1 MMKRDVITCLFLLCF
16 PISLFSQA
24 KYTKA
29 PFDGQEAWLREISP
43 EEMAK
48 DPLVINQDWMKR
60 DSLTYL
66 RFKDQTTVVFYGTD
80 IMPNWITRF
89 ENLTSLCSMPSA
101 QIKSIPQNIGR
112 LKQLEDFV
120 LLESKVSSIPSSFKD
135 LTNLKHLNLVGDGK
149 CIMPEDIK
157 HLKNLESVFLADFG
171 KIPNAIFELPNLKR
185 LFLYRCNVKS
195 IPSSVKKLKHLEELN
210 LEENPIKEIPEEI
223 FELPSLINFKVN
235 NDVLKSEVAK
245 NKLDQQLSGNQG
257 LHRERLRRLQDVE
270 RRKIFDKMREQQALK
285 EMQEGN
291 RIKSFDL

>member
-1 MMKRDVITCLFLLCF
+1 MMKRDVITYLFLLCF
-16 PISLFSQA
+16 PIAAFSQA
-24 KYTKA
+24 RNLKP

-66 RFKDQTTVVFYGTD
+66 RFKEQTTVVFYGTD
-80 IMPNWITRF
+80 LIPNWITQF
-89 ENLTSLCSMPSA
+89 SNLTSLCSMPSA
-101 QIKSIPQNIGR
+101 QIKSIPQDIGK
-112 LKQLEDFV
+112 LKYLEDFV
-120 LLESKVSSIPSSFKD
+120 LLESKISTIPNSFKN
-135 LTNLKHLNLVGDGK
+135 LENLKHLNLVGDGR

-157 HLKNLESVFLADFG
+157 YLTNLESVFLADFG
-171 KIPNAIFELPNLKR
+171 RIPNAIFELPNLKR

-195 IPSSVKKLKHLEELN
+195 IPKSVKKLKLLEELN
-210 LEENPIKEIPEEI
+210 LEENPIKEIPEEV

-235 NDVLKSEVAK
+235 NDVLKNEVAK
-245 NKLDQQLSGNQG
+245 SKLDQQLSGNQG

-285 EMQEGN
+285 EMRETN